1 MSCCNFSG
9 TDNKGYNLDPKTERV
24 VEAIYSDWTE
34 AAGNPSFPMGGPGT
48 FRTGM
53 PKDLSDGGRPQG
65 QGGRSSMGVPVVP
78 GFPTSYR
85 KAEGCS
91 PECTGGQSCVSGA
104 CQTTTRLGGTPVVPG
119 FPTSYKNARSGGP
132 IIPGRPD
139 FGGRRTE
146 GMNNI
151 NRARGGGPYI
161 TTPVL
166 SFDGGAVKQNWIPL
180 VVLGLSLVVGI
191 GISEWATKKYIK

>member
-65 QGGRSSMGVPVVP
+65 QGGRSSMGVPVFP

-139 FGGRRTE
+139 FG
-146 GMNNI
+146 
-151 NRARGGGPYI
+151 
-161 TTPVL
+161 
-166 SFDGGAVKQNWIPL
+166 FDGGAVKQNWIPL

>member
-65 QGGRSSMGVPVVP
+65 QGGRSSMGVPV
-78 GFPTSYR
+78 F
-85 KAEGCS
+85 
-91 PECTGGQSCVSGA
+91 
-104 CQTTTRLGGTPVVPG
+104 PG

-139 FGGRRTE
+139 FG
-146 GMNNI
+146 
-151 NRARGGGPYI
+151 
-161 TTPVL
+161 
-166 SFDGGAVKQNWIPL
+166 FDGGAVKQNWIPL